1 MLEGRGRFSA
11 TPPPPPLSLGVMFGR
26 PLLPQNTHP
35 GTYSASRCR
44 GAMGFYGVPRRSHR
58 GKRKPLTPGP
68 GGNGVKQ
75 SPTAPLSDRQHRAPG
90 GERGLQGQGGAGGR
104 RVSHCPYP
112 APTGRTGMGMLP
124 RQTNRQT
131 KSLGKRK
138 KTLHTP
144 SRLTQCNQPCLNG
157 EFGGFISWCL
167 FFFTVVIFV
176 FYSDAVLCRSSLSAP
191 G

>member
-131 KSLGKRK
+131 KSLGKK
-138 KTLHTP
+138 KKDPTHPIPTYAM
-144 SRLTQCNQPCLNG
+144 QPALLKRG
-157 EFGGFISWCL
+157 IWGVYFVVS
-167 FFFTVVIFV
+167 FFFYGGDFC
-176 FYSDAVLCRSSLSAP
+176 FL
-191 G
+191 